1 MKTAVSLPDAVFEE
15 AERLAQRTKKTRS
28 RLFCDAVKEY
38 LARHA
43 PEDVTD
49 AMDRVCDKVGHSRD
63 RFVSSAARRVLQ
75 RSEW

>member
-1 MKTAVSLPDAVFEE
+1 MCSRSGAARPAYEE
-15 AERLAQRTKKTRS
+15 VEESRS
-28 RLFCDAVKEY
+28 QLFSDAVKEY

-49 AMDRVCDKVGHSRD
+49 AMDRVCSELGTPSDK
-63 RFVSSAARRVLQ
+63 FVSSAARRILV